1 MVIITSNKQ
10 LSRRRE
16 IHLAAGVGES
26 EIIKMPSLKIFY
38 VNKRLRGEGHTA
50 DELYKALQ
58 IGKKLFLRCQSFN
71 DLC

>member
-10 LSRRRE
+10 LSRKTV

-26 EIIKMPSLKIFY
+26 EIIKMPSLKILY
-38 VNKRLRGEGHTA
+38 VYKRLRGEGRTA

-58 IGKKLFLRCQSFN
+58 KGKKLFLCCQRFN